1 MKTNEIDLNVPEGTE
16 NKEDYLMEQIEEES
30 IEEKLNATGEV
41 IKMVDK
47 DNPNIILSSV
57 ALVILISLFLYILRW
72 VNGI

>member
-1 MKTNEIDLNVPEGTE
+1 MKINEIDLNVPKGKE
-16 NKEDYLMEQIEEES
+16 NKDYLMEQIEEES